1 MIIWI
6 NGAFGSGKTTVAT
19 LLSKKLTPSFMY
31 DPENVGY
38 FLWQNEPEC
47 IKCKEN
53 FQNEP
58 LWRSFNYQML
68 KNIAE
73 NYDGDVIVPMTLA
86 DGTYY
91 DEIIGRLRADSIKVS
106 HFVLGAKRETL
117 LSRLIGRGDGAD
129 SWAAEQIDRCIAAY
143 ESGLFE
149 GIIETD
155 DKSPESITDIILEE
169 IK

>member
-6 NGAFGSGKTTVAT
+6 NGAFGSGKTTVAN
-19 LLSKKLTPSFMY
+19 LLHERLDGSFLY

-38 FLWQNEPEC
+38 FLWQNEPES

-53 FQNEP
+53 FQHEP
-58 LWRSFNYQML
+58 LWRIFNYQML
-68 KNIAE
+68 RNIAE
-73 NYDGDVIVPMTLA
+73 NYDGHVIVPMTLV
-86 DGTYY
+86 DYTYY
-91 DEIIGRLRADSIKVS
+91 DEIIGKLRADGIKVS
-106 HFVLGAKRETL
+106 HFVLNADRAIL
-117 LSRLIGRGDGAD
+117 LSRLDGRGDGAE
-129 SWAAEQIDRCIAAY
+129 SWPAAQIEKCVKAY

-155 DKSPESITDIILEE
+155 NKTPERITEYILEV

>member
-1 MIIWI
+1 
-6 NGAFGSGKTTVAT
+6 
-19 LLSKKLTPSFMY
+19 
-31 DPENVGY
+31 
-38 FLWQNEPEC
+38 
-47 IKCKEN
+47 
-53 FQNEP
+53 
-58 LWRSFNYQML
+58 ML